1 VRISCS
7 SASAACALGRQ
18 GPGVPLERADGPGRR
33 TTQEH
38 SAMLD
43 TQSARPTSLV
53 ADGRRQFE
61 RVALLLQGGGALGAY
76 QGGVYQAL
84 AEADLHPHR
93 VAGLSIGAVNAAL
106 IAGNPPEK
114 RVERLREFWEA
125 VTASPLGLPVL
136 EAPAIKDGA
145 TRRFVNQLRTLS
157 IMAFGAPHFFSPR
170 VPPPLWL
177 DGKVDE
183 ISYYDAGA
191 LKDTLERLVDFER
204 INDGSIHFSVNAVN
218 VKSGEFVCFDNTTHR
233 IGPEHVLAS
242 GSLPPYLPA
251 TEIDGEYYWDGALVS
266 NTPLLCV
273 LDADPH
279 QDTLA
284 FEVDLWNPM
293 GELPRNLAEVDARQT
308 EIQLASR
315 NRAATAHYKHAQRL
329 RAAMASLLKDLPDD
343 LRNRPDTQLLAAE
356 ADEKV
361 CNIVHLIYHA
371 KGYEG
376 STKYNDYSRPTME
389 EHWRS
394 GHRDAV
400 RSLNH
405 PDLMHRPGK
414 LDGFRSIEVTNAE
427 PY

>member
-1 VRISCS
+1 LTQIKRMHDLFSGNTPE
-7 SASAACALGRQ
+7 AQAARAATERRERTEKELAKEKEKSGYRRDMPLHRTYFHDITQPAKIPAL
-18 GPGVPLERADGPGRR
+18 
-33 TTQEH
+33 
-38 SAMLD
+38 
-43 TQSARPTSLV
+43 
-53 ADGRRQFE
+53 
-61 RVALLLQGGGALGAY
+61 
-76 QGGVYQAL
+76 
-84 AEADLHPHR
+84 
-93 VAGLSIGAVNAAL
+93 
-106 IAGNPPEK
+106 
-114 RVERLREFWEA
+114 
-125 VTASPLGLPVL
+125 
-136 EAPAIKDGA
+136 
-145 TRRFVNQLRTLS
+145 
-157 IMAFGAPHFFSPR
+157 
-170 VPPPLWL
+170 
-177 DGKVDE
+177 
-183 ISYYDAGA
+183 
-191 LKDTLERLVDFER
+191 LERLVDFER